1 MDQIDPYGANFLFK
15 ESWAL
20 LGVWSQSV
28 WSDSATLIN
37 HTEET
42 RGNRVP
48 QFFNGMC
55 FVTHRSVA
63 QDPFNFIF
71 SLSAGDGHCGLMT
84 IGANAA
90 EPNTKHGK
98 WLLVIASTHGAFIT
112 GKGRSAHKCAE
123 SLAKSCKGNGPNM
136 AQQLLA
142 MANWRAEMKETT
154 VGFAHDCLWLF
165 EISGLIQWGPLLD
178 MACIL
183 RVLTHLPIK
192 GWFLCRTGSW

>member
-63 QDPFNFIF
+63 QDPFNFHILIV
-71 SLSAGDGHCGLMT
+71 SGRWTLWPHDYR
-84 IGANAA
+84 
-90 EPNTKHGK
+90 GK
-98 WLLVIASTHGAFIT
+98 CS
-112 GKGRSAHKCAE
+112 
-123 SLAKSCKGNGPNM
+123 
-136 AQQLLA
+136 
-142 MANWRAEMKETT
+142 
-154 VGFAHDCLWLF
+154 
-165 EISGLIQWGPLLD
+165 
-178 MACIL
+178 
-183 RVLTHLPIK
+183 
-192 GWFLCRTGSW
+192 